1 MSTSTSK
8 PAYYDTVAARARKL
22 CSLLEQEPDLSGAW
36 NLLFEQI
43 QNPAFVISELLQNA
57 DDAGAT
63 RAEVSLNEEEFIF
76 THNGQDFTEDQF
88 ASLCRFGFSNK
99 RTIHTIGFRGIGFK
113 SAFSLGRTVEVWS
126 PSLGVAFSDER
137 FIEPRWI
144 HDCRPVIDT
153 QIKIRIDRKGA
164 YEHVR
169 SSLEKWQQSP
179 ASLLFF
185 NNIRKLT
192 LNGQVIE
199 RTESRTRIPHTFA
212 VELNGRTKQSLY
224 LLRSEE
230 EPFPPEAIA
239 EIAQTRKIADLNLGG
254 CRVEVVLGIPGDQHL
269 FVVLPTGEP
278 LTLPFSVNAPFLLK
292 PDRFDIKPPSTSPT
306 NAWLL
311 ERAGRL
317 VAEVVLAWLGNETLS
332 IGYRTDAYRF
342 LPDPQALGSIGSV
355 TIRDTLLRRLSPCA
369 VVLNCYEKLC
379 EKGAAS
385 VPAKL
390 FDIWSGKQVR
400 SLFSPEVQLLHP
412 EVSPLTR
419 QTLVKLGWVEHIAAE
434 TILERMTTTGVLP
447 RPDSHTKLALL
458 WEFIFENA
466 PRFDEYYGH
475 RTKRAVPIV
484 PVVGKEGLHPATSV
498 VRIST
503 RSETLS
509 ADTISWLSERTSV
522 LDLKWV
528 DSISKFEEARRD
540 TLTKLLG
547 TLQLHEPTQPN
558 RLVEQAAA
566 SVFARKEVTVDECVH
581 LAQLF
586 AALRANT
593 PKGFHFVTGDNY
605 RRTVDH
611 GLVFDPTGEI
621 ADLAPESWAKEHI
634 LHSSYETYV
643 RCTEADWQRWVS
655 SPESGLRTAFPVKN
669 TVVRLH
675 YRSDLRKFLVGR
687 NSAEPST
694 YHYKRDIFSIEDHS
708 IDAELINHW
717 NFLATSEPQVWQRVL
732 RLILTA
738 GSHEWKDALTATA
751 YQRGNESAKPLNC
764 PPITAEWLAFF
775 RDKPC
780 LADTDHQTGL
790 PSELYRR
797 TPDTDVLQG
806 SREYR
811 FVEAEL
817 DIDAVRPVL
826 RHLGTLDTPADYQTI
841 IKRLESLRVAPA
853 SDTVFAAVNTFY
865 QILDRIVARC
875 RPMDRAELE
884 SVFAQKPLV
893 MAADRSWQTAGE
905 LSVFPGDDETPDPAS
920 HVHPAFQGMSM
931 WARVGVSQHPS
942 ASQTL
947 EWLQTL
953 PTGHK
958 LDGPAYTRV
967 QRALARDPL
976 RIWQECDHWISLDR
990 TWEPVARFTHSYT
1003 MEGLGTTSQLAPGV
1017 KQRVADFRRV
1027 ATAVRVASPFSALP
1041 ELIDALETRVTR
1053 FVPSRDKASAPGW
1066 LATLADAFRRVKLS
1080 DSEKQNRVRSAA
1092 VRLARTHWL
1101 VARELEITPYLDQ
1114 TPAGVAAPAKVAWAA
1129 EELYLLG
1136 SYSGRLHR
1144 SLVGELSHPFDSTE
1158 VARAFDSCIGRD
1170 EEFIADYLA
1179 DHFTFEETE
1188 ELPVQDTATSD
1199 PTPPASATTESA
1211 DPTAVNGE
1219 PASPNATPDHTSD
1232 EPSPDGLSDSPPPD
1246 DSPAPAPAAKPRH
1259 VPEPTV
1265 FDRYAAS
1272 LGFKAA
1278 GNGYAHPNDGRQII
1292 RGEAPF
1298 QWHMIDARENCIRRF
1313 WTSRDHLENGVEV
1326 AAEVW
1331 SLTLHAPGMVTW
1343 VVASRDRDLVA
1354 LTGHELDAQTQA
1366 ARLRLYPSS
1375 YRLRPEGV
1383 E

>member
-1 MSTSTSK
+1 MASK
-8 PAYYDTVAARARKL
+8 PAYYDNVAARARKL

-43 QNPAFVISELLQNA
+43 QNPGFVISELLQNA

-63 RAEVSLNEEEFIF
+63 HAEVSLNENEFIF
-76 THNGQDFTEDQF
+76 SHNGQDFNEDQF

-113 SAFSLGRTVEVWS
+113 STFSLGRTVEVWS

-144 HDCRPVIDT
+144 HDGRPVFDT
-153 QIKIRIDRKGA
+153 HIKIRIDRKGA

-192 LNGQVIE
+192 LNGQVLE
-199 RTESRTRIPHTFA
+199 RTESRTRIPHTFS
-212 VELNGRTKQSLY
+212 VELNGKTKQSLY
-224 LLRSEE
+224 LLRSDEE
-230 EPFPPEAIA
+230 AFPPEAIV

-254 CRVEVVLGIPGDQHL
+254 CKIEVVLG
-269 FVVLPTGEP
+269 EP
-278 LTLPFSVNAPFLLK
+278 LALPFSVNAPFLLK

-317 VAEVVLAWLGNETLS
+317 VADVVLAWLGNESLS
-332 IGYRTDAYRF
+332 LGYRAEAYRF

-355 TIRDTLLRRLSPCA
+355 TIRETLLRRLSPRA
-369 VVLNCYEKLC
+369 VVLNCYAKLC
-379 EKGAAS
+379 DKGAAS
-385 VPAKL
+385 VPARL
-390 FDIWSGKQVR
+390 FDIWSARQVKA
-400 SLFSPEVQLLHP
+400 LFCPDAQLLHP
-412 EVSPLTR
+412 DVSPLIR
-419 QTLVKLGWVEHIAAE
+419 QTLVRLGWVQHITAE
-434 TILERMTTTGVLP
+434 TILERTKTISVLP
-447 RPDSHTKLALL
+447 RPDGPTKLALL
-458 WEFIFENA
+458 WEFVFENA
-466 PRFDEYYGH
+466 PRFDEHYGH
-475 RTKRAVPIV
+475 RAKRAVPIV
-484 PVVGKEGLHPATSV
+484 PVVGQDDLYPASSV

-509 ADTISWLSERTSV
+509 ADTVTWLSERTTV

-540 TLTKLLG
+540 TLTKLLS
-547 TLQLHEPTQPN
+547 TLQLHETTQPN
-558 RLVEQAAA
+558 RLVEQTAA
-566 SVFARKEVTVDECVH
+566 SVFARKEVTVDECVQ

-586 AALRANT
+586 AALGANT
-593 PKGFHFVTGDNY
+593 PRGFHFVTGDNF

-621 ADLAPESWAKEHI
+621 ADLAPDAWAKEHI
-634 LHSSYETYV
+634 LHSDYETYI
-643 RCTEADWQRWVS
+643 RCTEVDWRRWVS
-655 SPESGLRTAFPVKN
+655 SSASGLHTAFPAKRA
-669 TVVRLH
+669 VVH
-675 YRSDLRKFLVGR
+675 FNYRSDFKKFLVGR

-694 YHYKRDIFSIEDHS
+694 YHYKRDNFSIEDRS
-708 IDAELINHW
+708 LDADLINHW
-717 NFLATSEPQVWQRVL
+717 NSMATREPQVWQRVL

-738 GSHEWKDALTATA
+738 GSHEWKDALTVTA
-751 YQRGNESAKPLNC
+751 YQRGNDTSKPLNC
-764 PPITAEWLAFF
+764 PPITAQWLAFF

-780 LADTDHQTGL
+780 LADTDNQIGL

-826 RHLGTLDTPADYQTI
+826 RQLGTLDTPADFQTI
-841 IKRLESLRVAPA
+841 IKRLDSLRVAPA
-853 SDTVFAAVNTFY
+853 TDTVFAAVNTFY
-865 QILDRIVARC
+865 QVLDRIVARC
-875 RPMDRAELE
+875 RPVDRAELE
-884 SVFAQKPLV
+884 GVFTQKPLI

-905 LSVFPGDDETPDPAS
+905 LSVFPGDDETPDPGS
-920 HVHPAFQGMSM
+920 HVHPAFQGLSM

-947 EWLQTL
+947 EWLHTL

-967 QRALARDPL
+967 QRALARDSH
-976 RIWQECDHWISLDR
+976 RIWQECGHWMSLDR
-990 TWEPVARFTHSYT
+990 TWEPVSRFTHAYT

-1017 KQRVADFRRV
+1017 KQRVAEFRRV
-1027 ATAVRVASPFSALP
+1027 ATHILGQSPFSDLP

-1053 FVPSRDKASAPGW
+1053 FVPSRDRAPAPAW
-1066 LATLADAFRRVKLS
+1066 LATLAEAFARVKLS
-1080 DSEKQNRVRSAA
+1080 DSVKQGRVRAFASRL
-1092 VRLARTHWL
+1092 VRTRWL
-1101 VARELEITPYLDQ
+1101 VARDLEITPYLDQ

-1129 EELYLLG
+1129 EELYVLG

-1144 SLVGELSHPFDSTE
+1144 SLVDELSRPFDTAE

-1179 DHFTFEETE
+1179 DHFTFEETA
-1188 ELPVQDTATSD
+1188 ELPINDTATSD
-1199 PTPPASATTESA
+1199 PLPPASASNESGDLA
-1211 DPTAVNGE
+1211 E
-1219 PASPNATPDHTSD
+1219 PETSDAAFDHTAA
-1232 EPSPDGLSDSPPPD
+1232 EPSPDCTPDSPSLEEPLVSATVP
-1246 DSPAPAPAAKPRH
+1246 KPRH
-1259 VPEPTV
+1259 APEPTV
-1265 FDRYAAS
+1265 FARYAAS
-1272 LGFKAA
+1272 LGFKIA
-1278 GNGYAHPNDGRQII
+1278 GNGYAHPSDGRQII
-1292 RGEAPF
+1292 RGESPF
-1298 QWHMIDARENCIRRF
+1298 HWHLIDARGNCLRRF

-1326 AAEVW
+1326 PAEVW
-1331 SLTLHAPGMVTW
+1331 SLTLQAPAEVTW

-1354 LTGHELDAQTQA
+1354 LTGHELDTQTQTA
-1366 ARLRLYPSS
+1366 QLRLYPAS
-1375 YRLRPEGV
+1375 YRLRPEV
-1383 E
+1383 EV